1 MKESIIIKNL
11 GPLKEVEIRYIKPQ
25 TVFIDKS
32 VSCKSTIMKIIVLM
46 RYIYYKM
53 VNIRFYLKNA
63 KITRPPFKLRF
74 NSLLQDGLESM
85 ITAETE
91 ISCPMPTK
99 LCSQTSTSPTTIWYS
114 SRNRMY
120 QEHYTK
126 SLQAFRKPQKIF
138 ANIRAHDLLT

>member
-11 GPLKEVEIRYIKPQ
+11 GPLKEVEIRYIKPL

-32 VSCKSTIMKIIVLM
+32 AIGKSTIMKIIVLM
-46 RYIYYKM
+46 RYIYKM

-99 LCSQTSTSPTTIWYS
+99 LSVRHQQAQQRSGILQGIVCIKNTTRNHYRLSGNHRKYSPISGLMIY
-114 SRNRMY
+114 
-120 QEHYTK
+120 
-126 SLQAFRKPQKIF
+126 
-138 ANIRAHDLLT
+138 

>member
-11 GPLKEVEIRYIKPQ
+11 DALKEVEIRYIKPL

-46 RYIYYKM
+46 RYIYKM

-74 NSLLQDGLESM
+74 NSLLHDGLESM

-99 LCSQTSTSPTTIWYS
+99 TLQSDINKPNNDLVFFKESYVSRTLHEIITGFPETT
-114 SRNRMY
+114 
-120 QEHYTK
+120 E
-126 SLQAFRKPQKIF
+126 
-138 ANIRAHDLLT
+138 NIRQYPGS

>member
-46 RYIYYKM
+46 RCIYYKM

-74 NSLLQDGLESM
+74 NSLLHDGLESM

-99 LCSQTSTSPTTIWYS
+99 LCSQTSTSPTMIWYS

-120 QEHYTK
+120 QEHDTK